1 MGQVLELT
9 GLTGVAK
16 KRVKGFSL
24 GMGQRLGIAA
34 ALLGDPQVLIFD
46 EPVNGLD
53 PEGVIWVRETCR
65 RLASEGRTVFIS
77 SHLMSEM
84 SQTADHLVLIG
95 RGRIITQGPVDEVI
109 SRATSDQVRVASPQ
123 ATELATALSRA
134 GIAVQSPERGVLTTS
149 TAPAARI
156 GEIAAASGIV
166 LHELTTIHA
175 SLEQAYLE
183 LTNGEVEYS
192 TGAPSGPAGGH
203 DTHPGHAARPGHAA
217 PGGDTPTG
225 QARRGRPAGTTPTT
239 H

>member
-1 MGQVLELT
+1 M
-9 GLTGVAK
+9 
-16 KRVKGFSL
+16 
-24 GMGQRLGIAA
+24 
-34 ALLGDPQVLIFD
+34 
-46 EPVNGLD
+46 
-53 PEGVIWVRETCR
+53 
-65 RLASEGRTVFIS
+65 
-77 SHLMSEM
+77 
-84 SQTADHLVLIG
+84 
-95 RGRIITQGPVDEVI
+95 
-109 SRATSDQVRVASPQ
+109 ASPQ
-123 ATELATALSRA
+123 ATELAAALSRA

-183 LTNGEVEYS
+183 LTSGEVEYS
-192 TGAPSGPAGGH
+192 TGAPSGHAAH
-203 DTHPGHAARPGHAA
+203 SGHAARPGHAA